1 MVKWCDVLRGAVG
14 RVGTSQVKPPTCA
27 SRDFPYR
34 SFGFATRFAWQVIL
48 PWHKN
53 SATYAAQKFRSTFA
67 RFFSLGLWMTQ
78 YQSCKWSSV
87 GTYVWG
93 ERRKKENLL
102 TPWVLKTMNDIR
114 SSLKDGRGFS
124 QTQHNEHNGSFLTC
138 HSDKPTCSRTLP
150 RRDNGSGGP
159 HVLCGSGGGAQLLV
173 DYIYFFLLSTE
184 VWKFFFFNFEVD
196 WALAELMSWT
206 RWIGLR
212 LAFILQMK
220 KYLLSYHNLFLFSLE
235 RVWKNSLWE
244 TERGVRRGPDGMGS
258 ADHWDE
264 SSVKRGCMKEEWK
277 SGAIY
282 MLIYGHWWPSNRLK

>member
-1 MVKWCDVLRGAVG
+1 ME
-14 RVGTSQVKPPTCA
+14 TSLKP
-27 SRDFPYR
+27 
-34 SFGFATRFAWQVIL
+34 GFAQIFSCC
-48 PWHKN
+48 PKN
-53 SATYAAQKFRSTFA
+53 LSCPKFGGAAAPLAPRPA
-67 RFFSLGLWMTQ
+67 RL
-78 YQSCKWSSV
+78 C
-87 GTYVWG
+87 VWG

-114 SSLKDGRGFS
+114 SSLKDGEGVLSDTTQWTQRILSYLSLRQAYLYPYPPSERQWKWRAPFSLWEWRRGTATRRLYTFFS
-124 QTQHNEHNGSFLTC
+124 FVYRSV
-138 HSDKPTCSRTLP
+138 K
-150 RRDNGSGGP
+150 
-159 HVLCGSGGGAQLLV
+159 V
-173 DYIYFFLLSTE
+173 
-184 VWKFFFFNFEVD
+184 FFFNLD

-235 RVWKNSLWE
+235 LVWKNSLWE
-244 TERGVRRGPDGMGS
+244 TERGVRRGLDGMGW

-282 MLIYGHWWPSNRLK
+282 MLIYGHWWPSNRLKSNKLLILWNQIYVQFE